1 MPFISIALYGLFAF
15 SGTPVAP
22 VSAPTTELS
31 ADVATTSALA
41 LKDSAVVIR
50 PKTADTEPLSVL
62 MTSYNAVP
70 EQTDGNPLVTASGA
84 ASNPEV
90 IAARSV
96 DLAGELPFGTVVAI
110 EYTHKDTENCHFSA
124 VESLIGYRV
133 IGDSM
138 NSRMRNKIDILLDRT
153 DTVTVHGKDINPSLA
168 LGLCKGVT
176 VRVVGRIKV
185 SDIPATQEALRKMI
199 EGDSLAIN
207 K

>member
-1 MPFISIALYGLFAF
+1 MSILSIALMGFFAF
-15 SGTPVAP
+15 SGTPQAP

-31 ADVATTSALA
+31 ADVATSSALA
-41 LKDSAVVIR
+41 LKDSAVVTR
-50 PKTADTEPLSVL
+50 PTTDDTEPLSVL

-70 EQTDGNPLVTASGA
+70 EQTDGNPMVTASGA
-84 ASNPEV
+84 VSNPEV

-96 DLAGELPFGTVVAI
+96 DLAGELPFGTVIAI
-110 EYTHKDTENCHFSA
+110 EYDGKDTENCRFHA

-138 NSRMRNKIDILLDRT
+138 NSRMRNKIDILLDRE
-153 DTVTVHGKDINPSLA
+153 DTVSVHGKETNPSLA

-185 SDIPATQEALRKMI
+185 SDIPDTQEELRRMI
-199 EGDSLAIN
+199 EGDALAFN
-207 K
+207 R

>member
-1 MPFISIALYGLFAF
+1 MSILSIALMGFFAF
-15 SGTPVAP
+15 SGTPSAP

-50 PKTADTEPLSVL
+50 PSDTTEPLSVL

-70 EQTDGNPLVTASGA
+70 EQTDGNPMVTASGA
-84 ASNPEV
+84 VSNPEV

-96 DLAGELPFGTVVAI
+96 DLAGELPFGTVIAV
-110 EYTHKDTENCHFSA
+110 EYDGKDTENCRFHA
-124 VESLIGYRV
+124 VEGLIGYRV

-138 NSRMRNKIDILLDRT
+138 NSRMRNKIDILLDRA
-153 DTVTVHGKDINPSLA
+153 DTVTVHGKETNPSLA

-185 SDIPATQEALRKMI
+185 SDIPDTQEELRKMI

-207 K
+207 R

>member
-1 MPFISIALYGLFAF
+1 MGFFAF
-15 SGTPVAP
+15 SGTPSAP

-50 PKTADTEPLSVL
+50 PSDTTEPLSVL

-70 EQTDGNPLVTASGA
+70 EQTDGNPMVTASGA
-84 ASNPEV
+84 VSNPEV

-96 DLAGELPFGTVVAI
+96 DLAGELPFGTVIAV
-110 EYTHKDTENCHFSA
+110 EYDGKDTENCRFHA
-124 VESLIGYRV
+124 VEGLIGYRV

-138 NSRMRNKIDILLDRT
+138 NSRMRNKIDILLDRA
-153 DTVTVHGKDINPSLA
+153 DTVTVHGKETNPSLA

-185 SDIPATQEALRKMI
+185 SDIPDTQEELRKMI

-207 K
+207 R